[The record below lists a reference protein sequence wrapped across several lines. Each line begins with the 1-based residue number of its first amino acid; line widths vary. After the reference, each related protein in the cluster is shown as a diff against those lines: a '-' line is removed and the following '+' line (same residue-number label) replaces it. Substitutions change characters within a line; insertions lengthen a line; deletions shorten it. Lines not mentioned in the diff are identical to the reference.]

1 MNFSPKRASGIGLIE
16 VLITT
21 VVVAV
26 GLTAIASLQGNL
38 TNSSRNSKTRAEART
53 LAETKIEQLRDTIE
67 KSGYNALSSS
77 ASNESI
83 TGITETFGRAWVITD
98 KIFDIT
104 DQTWVP
110 ATLNP
115 TTQIW
120 SATDIDSTHNYGH
133 HAKEIN
139 VTACWSDG
147 CSPTNNS
154 ENQVIVQSI
163 ITFDNVGNSA
173 LAAYGA
179 GTAGAGMGS
188 PSTNAESSDEITKTI
203 TLPPSDTPYTP
214 DTIYTDPDTDKIYI
228 VQNTGT
234 IAVEAF
240 ICSDLDLDAFEN
252 DLLTRRIDFDGAEGD
267 EAIELYEKQTIGDE
281 DYCIPRL
288 RYNGGVIIPI
298 RGIVHSGATEGT
310 GNNQTLLDVNLFTFN
325 ASETGAFCVF
335 RPDPNAKSAPYV
347 CYVGGNCDFGPDGV
361 AVNGKIPV
369 TECPN
374 PAKSAD
380 KVGSGGWRGQ
390 VGLLGV
396 AGATTGST
404 DFKNVCFAEEIAAT
418 PATLNTA
425 RNYYARA
432 QRSGVDVN
440 EGINKPYSCHDFLII
455 NGKQTEAQVHSE
467 CVTQAN
473 AIAGLQLASKNI
485 QRTINTGDNVYDPLV
500 EETYCTPTT
509 YTVTGTITNANNA
522 PAVTTPSG
530 TCSVT
535 ASSYTCTITTTTTS
549 AIITGSYNNETVNCT
564 VSPLSTV
571 SSNTCNL
578 AFTFTS
584 NPSYTIN
591 GTISGT
597 AIAANAVVLSLS
609 DGGNCTNNNNGTYT
623 CNITT
628 ALSTVT
634 LTASIM
640 TGATVTPASQTITLP
655 GVSTTINSPESPS
668 FSASDVYTISGSI
681 GIGIGG
687 GGGNQVSDLS
697 GVTAAVNTGAG
708 SCTLTGTNADDTYD
722 YYTCTVPAGANT
734 LTIAI
739 SPWCSTG
746 GGSKKYEMTD
756 GNGTGTITTTGTGSW
771 IKSFNNITGNITQNI
786 SINRSNTSC

>member
-1 MNFSPKRASGIGLIE
+1 MKKMNFSPKKASGIGLIE

-26 GLTAIASLQGNL
+26 GLMAIASLQGNL
-38 TNSSRNSKTRAEART
+38 TSGSRDSKTRAEAKA
-53 LAETKIEQLRDTIE
+53 LAETKIEELRDNIE
-67 KSGYNALSSS
+67 ITGYNALASSS
-77 ASNESI
+77 TSDSI
-83 TGITETFGRAWVITD
+83 AGVTETFSRSWLV
-98 KIFDIT
+98 T
-104 DQTWVP
+104 DQT
-110 ATLNP
+110 NP
-115 TTQIW
+115 GRKQI
-120 SATDIDSTHNYGH
+120 S
-133 HAKEIN
+133 
-139 VTACWSDG
+139 VTVCWSDG
-147 CSPTNNS
+147 CPTTNNP
-154 ENQVIVQSI
+154 ENRVVVQSMI
-163 ITFDNVGNSA
+163 AFDNVGNTA

-179 GTAGAGMGS
+179 GAAGAGIGS

-203 TLPPSDTPYTP
+203 TLPPSDTSYTP

-240 ICSDLDLDAFEN
+240 VCSDLDLDPFEN
-252 DLLTRRIDFDGAEGD
+252 DLLTRRIDFDGVEGD
-267 EAIELYEKQTIGDE
+267 EAIELYEKQTISGE

-298 RGIVHSGATEGT
+298 RGIVHSGATEGNN
-310 GNNQTLLDVNLFTFN
+310 NNQTLLDVNLFTFN

-335 RPDPNAKSAPYV
+335 RPDPHAKSAPYV

-361 AVNGKIPV
+361 ADNGKIPV
-369 TECPN
+369 TECPD

-380 KVGSGGWRGQ
+380 KVGPGGWRGQ

-396 AGATTGST
+396 AGTTTTST
-404 DFKNVCFAEEIAAT
+404 DFKNVCFAEEIAGT

-425 RNYYARA
+425 RNYFARA
-432 QRSGVDVN
+432 QRNGVNVN
-440 EGINKPYSCHDFLII
+440 EGVNKPYNCHDFLII
-455 NGKQTEAQVHSE
+455 NGKQTASQIHSE

-485 QRTINTGDNVYDPLV
+485 QRTINTGDNVFDPVV
-500 EETYCTPTT
+500 EETYCTPTS

-535 ASSYTCTITTTTTS
+535 ATSYTCAITTTATS
-549 AIITGSYNNETVNCT
+549 ATITGSYNNETVNCT

-578 AFTFTS
+578 AFTSTS

-591 GTISGT
+591 GSISGT

-609 DGGNCTNNNNGTYT
+609 DGGSCTNNNNGTYT

-628 ALSTVT
+628 ALSSVT

-640 TGATVTPASQTITLP
+640 TGATVTPTSQTITLP
-655 GVSTTINSPESPS
+655 GVSATINSPQSPS
-668 FSASDVYTISGSI
+668 FSASGVYTISGSI
-681 GIGIGG
+681 GIGIGNS
-687 GGGNQVSDLS
+687 NQVSDLS
-697 GVTAAVNTGAG
+697 GITAAVNTGAG

-722 YYTCTVPAGANT
+722 NYTCTVPAGANT

-771 IKSFNNITGNITQNI
+771 IKSFSNITGNITQNI
-786 SINRSNTSC
+786 SINRSNTNC